1 MIHTLLIED
10 DITFCLM
17 LKTWLKKKGIQT
29 ESASTI
35 SSAKNMIERN
45 SYDLILSDL
54 RLPDG
59 SGMDVLEWTHSKK
72 KEIPFIMLTGY
83 ADIQTAVDSIK
94 KGAFDYIPKPIN
106 PDILLEKIQEALS
119 SKKEAEVPVSIN
131 YIKGNS
137 ALSKKL
143 YEYVDIVA
151 PTEMSILI
159 TGESGTGKEHIA
171 NLIHSKSARKSA
183 PFIAVDCGTIPKEL
197 AASEFFGHTKGSF
210 TGAIEN
216 KTGYFAM
223 ANGGTL
229 FLDEIANLSSETQM
243 QLLRALQ
250 EKKIRPVGSNDDIR
264 VDVRII
270 AATNENLSE
279 TVGVK
284 FRDDLYHRLNEFSIQ
299 VPSLRERDEDI
310 ALFSNYFLNEGNQE
324 FKKEVIGFTDEA
336 MEIIQKY
343 HWPGNLREMKN
354 VIKRSVLL
362 TTDQYI
368 SADILPQEL
377 KNRKSE
383 EINSNALHDEE
394 FEKSQ
399 ILKALEMC
407 NNNKSQAALLL
418 KIDRKTLYNK
428 MKLYNMNL

>member
-119 SKKEAEVPVSIN
+119 SKKEVEAPVSIN

-310 ALFSNYFLNEGNQE
+310 VLFSNYFLNEGNQE
-324 FKKEVIGFTDEA
+324 FKKDVVGFTDEA

-362 TTDQYI
+362 TTEPYI

-377 KNRKSE
+377 KNKKSE

>member
-119 SKKEAEVPVSIN
+119 SKKEAEAPVSIN

-362 TTDQYI
+362 TTEQYI

-377 KNRKSE
+377 KNKKSE

>member
-59 SGMDVLEWTHSKK
+59 SGMDVLEWSHSKK

-119 SKKEAEVPVSIN
+119 TKKEAEVPVSIN

-216 KTGYFAM
+216 KTGYFTM

-229 FLDEIANLSSETQM
+229 FLDEIANLSAETQM

-310 ALFSNYFLNEGNQE
+310 VLFSNYFLNEGNQE
-324 FKKEVIGFTDEA
+324 FKKDVVGFTDEA

-362 TTDQYI
+362 TTEQYI

-377 KNRKSE
+377 KNKKSE

-428 MKLYNMNL
+428 LKLYNMNL

>member
-59 SGMDVLEWTHSKK
+59 SGMDVLEWSHSKK

-119 SKKEAEVPVSIN
+119 TKKEAEVPVSIN

-197 AASEFFGHTKGSF
+197 AASEFFGHTKGSVS
-210 TGAIEN
+210 GAIEN
-216 KTGYFAM
+216 KTGYFTM

-229 FLDEIANLSSETQM
+229 FLDEIANLSAETQM

-310 ALFSNYFLNEGNQE
+310 VLFSNYFLNEGNQE
-324 FKKEVIGFTDEA
+324 FKKDVVGFTDEA
-336 MEIIQKY
+336 M
-343 HWPGNLREMKN
+343 
-354 VIKRSVLL
+354 
-362 TTDQYI
+362 
-368 SADILPQEL
+368 
-377 KNRKSE
+377 
-383 EINSNALHDEE
+383 
-394 FEKSQ
+394 
-399 ILKALEMC
+399 
-407 NNNKSQAALLL
+407 
-418 KIDRKTLYNK
+418 
-428 MKLYNMNL
+428 